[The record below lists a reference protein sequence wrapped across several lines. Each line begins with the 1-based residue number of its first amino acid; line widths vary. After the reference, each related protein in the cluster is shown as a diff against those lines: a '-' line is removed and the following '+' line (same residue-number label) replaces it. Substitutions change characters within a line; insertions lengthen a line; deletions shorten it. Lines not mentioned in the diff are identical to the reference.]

1 MWYWVV
7 MAVLVI
13 GCIALLSGTFFSIKK
28 NKAEEAAERA
38 EARKKKRKKPGKCRR
53 STAAGRETEKS
64 RWWTAEQPGC
74 RERAAAGCTGTSGR
88 STQGAGRA
96 EKRAEKTPPVESN
109 PGRPGFVDKVQFYFL
124 Q

>member
-1 MWYWVV
+1 MWYWIV

-28 NKAEEAAERA
+28 NKAEEAAKRA
-38 EARKKKRKKPGKCRR
+38 EARKKKRKKPADAEEAQQPG
-53 STAAGRETEKS
+53 ETEKS
-64 RWWTAEQPGC
+64 RWWTAEQPGR

>member
-38 EARKKKRKKPGKCRR
+38 EARKK
-53 STAAGRETEKS
+53 
-64 RWWTAEQPGC
+64 
-74 RERAAAGCTGTSGR
+74 
-88 STQGAGRA
+88 
-96 EKRAEKTPPVESN
+96 RAEKTPPVESN

>member
-28 NKAEEAAERA
+28 NMAEEAAERA
-38 EARKKKRKKPGKCRR
+38 EA
-53 STAAGRETEKS
+53 RETEKS

>member
-13 GCIALLSGTFFSIKK
+13 GCIALLSGGGCGAGRSQKE
-28 NKAEEAAERA
+28 KAEE
-38 EARKKKRKKPGKCRR
+38 PGKCRR